1 MFLLDTNVVSEL
13 RRARRT
19 DPNVAAWAES
29 VLQEDMFLS
38 SVTILELEMG
48 ALRLAR
54 RDGDRG
60 RAIQRWI
67 QNRVLPAFADRILA
81 VDTNVALRGAQ
92 LHVPNPRPYRDSLIA
107 ATALVHGL
115 IVATRNRVDF
125 ETMAVPLLNPWE
137 GPQS

>member
-48 ALRLAR
+48 ALRHAR

-81 VDTNVALRGAQ
+81 VDTNVALRCAQ

>member
-13 RRARRT
+13 RRPRRT

-29 VLQEDMFLS
+29 VSQADMFLS

-48 ALRLAR
+48 ALSLAR

-60 RAIQRWI
+60 RVIQRWI
-67 QNRVLPAFADRILA
+67 EDRVLPAFADRILA
-81 VDTNVALRGAQ
+81 VDTDVARRCAH
-92 LHVPNPRPYRDSLIA
+92 LHVPNPRSYRDSLIA
-107 ATALVHGL
+107 ATALVHRL
-115 IVATRNRVDF
+115 TVATRNRADF
-125 ETMAVPLLNPWE
+125 EPMAVRLLNPWE

>member
-1 MFLLDTNVVSEL
+1 
-13 RRARRT
+13 
-19 DPNVAAWAES
+19 
-29 VLQEDMFLS
+29 MFLS

-60 RAIQRWI
+60 QAIQRWI
-67 QNRVLPAFADRILA
+67 QHRVLPAFVDRILA
-81 VDTNVALRGAQ
+81 VDTHVARRCAQ

-137 GPQS
+137 GPQP

>member
-29 VLQEDMFLS
+29 VPQEDMFLS

-67 QNRVLPAFADRILA
+67 QDRVLRAFADRILA
-81 VDTNVALRGAQ
+81 VDTAVARRCAP
-92 LHVPNPRPYRDSLIA
+92 LHGPHPRPYRDSLIA

-115 IVATRNRVDF
+115 VVATRNRADF
-125 ETMAVPLLNPWE
+125 EPMAVPILNPWD
-137 GPQS
+137 